1 MSHNDDE
8 PMKYTVP
15 EIREMRSKVNRFK
28 RQSYEVNRLRG
39 QHNEATDSLNE
50 ILAATRGKARL
61 ADEQRSIDRLMGET
75 EAIAD
80 FLRAFDAKEAEHA
93 AIARPFYELIH
104 NGGNQRSGEAFG
116 AEIANAI
123 AEVRDGRT
131 TAFVDV
137 PDIRALSTTNTG
149 GYGVVTDVANPISA
163 LAAQSIVFQIPGI
176 NKITATTG
184 DRMRFPRWN
193 AATVGGVAEGASLT
207 AANSTMNAV
216 DVIFQKYSSYET
228 LSTELEEDSN
238 FPALQAL
245 GARLVKDLA
254 VAVDSGLLQGT
265 GAASTVGLFSQA
277 GVSTTSMAALPTDF
291 DKLLEVVYQMEQND
305 GNPSAWLLS
314 PRSWRI
320 LQQIKT
326 GLTSDKTTLLSPDT
340 QSAART
346 LLGLPVLQSSSISDL
361 TGATSVG
368 STVALVD
375 GTQLAV
381 VTRREPRLEISRD
394 VNFSTDQIAVRCTT
408 RVGLAV
414 YDAAGGVSLLTDLR
428 AS

>member
-1 MSHNDDE
+1 MSHDYGITN
-8 PMKYTVP
+8 KYTLP
-15 EIREMRSKVNRFK
+15 EVREMTAKVGKYNRH
-28 RQSYEVNRLRG
+28 SHEYNTLLA
-39 QHNEATDSLNE
+39 QHDESTKNLNE
-50 ILAATRGKARL
+50 ILSATRGKARL
-61 ADEQRSIDRLMGET
+61 ADEQRTVDKLMNET
-75 EAIAD
+75 EAIGA
-80 FLRAFDAKEAEHA
+80 FLSAFHAREAQGIALRAPIYDA
-93 AIARPFYELIH
+93 IY
-104 NGGNQRSGEAFG
+104 GGGESRTDTFG
-116 AEIANAI
+116 AAIANAI

-137 PDIRALSTTNTG
+137 PNQRALSTTNSG
-149 GYGVVTDVANPISA
+149 GYGIVTDLANPISA
-163 LAAQSIVFQIPGI
+163 LAASSIVYQIPGI
-176 NKITATTG
+176 NQITATTG

-207 AANSTMNAV
+207 AANTTLNAV
-216 DVIFQKYSSYET
+216 DVIFTKYSSYET

-245 GARLVKDLA
+245 GARLIKDLA

-265 GAASTVGLFSQA
+265 GAASTVGLFNQA
-277 GVSTTSMAALPTDF
+277 GVSTTSMAALPADF
-291 DKLLEVVYQMEQND
+291 DKLLEVIYQMEQND

-326 GLTSDKTTLLSPDT
+326 GLASDKTTLLSPDS

-346 LLGLPVLQSSSISDL
+346 LLGLPVLQSSSISDT